1 MKLLKIAK
9 TVEGLYCVGWEKTK
23 LMQSNPPEEKTVLM
37 MKLTV
42 VDSKLAKKILKLFW
56 LIP

>member
-1 MKLLKIAK
+1 
-9 TVEGLYCVGWEKTK
+9 
-23 LMQSNPPEEKTVLM
+23 MQSNMPGGKTIVI

-42 VDSKLAKKILKLFW
+42 VDSKLAKMILELFW

>member
-1 MKLLKIAK
+1 
-9 TVEGLYCVGWEKTK
+9 
-23 LMQSNPPEEKTVLM
+23 MQSNPPEEKTILM

-42 VDSKLAKKILKLFW
+42 VDSKLPKKILKLFW